1 MSKISSRRLPYLYI
15 YVPSDF
21 LSSLF
26 FRTSPYHQEP
36 ISENLLQSHCH
47 KQTNIFTG
55 CSPPKTSTI
64 AHNSAV
70 ITILDGSS
78 PLQPPQVPGLLP
90 QELTTDRPH
99 IANMNFSE
107 PGCATTTTTT
117 NGSTPLHL
125 ARSLFSDMAY
135 PTTISDFISHLTAI
149 HDAAYLLLLPQTC
162 RAEVAIHHAETTRI
176 STGPLGD
183 AVLEATT
190 LFLLNTCRRDPAG
203 DGAATTPIQH
213 RDMYEATGCMLLALA
228 AEESRY
234 LSNLTLLLADMK
246 GKWKVDLIETGR
258 FVTLFTPLPSANVF
272 PGSRTRTNAPVP
284 SWHRT
289 ARTMGKSGIASA
301 QALSDLVAGRATA
314 PYHGRY
320 LTEIA
325 QHWRK
330 WAGPGEARVYEEVW
344 SYVAGRALVQ
354 E

>member
-1 MSKISSRRLPYLYI
+1 
-15 YVPSDF
+15 
-21 LSSLF
+21 
-26 FRTSPYHQEP
+26 
-36 ISENLLQSHCH
+36 
-47 KQTNIFTG
+47 
-55 CSPPKTSTI
+55 
-64 AHNSAV
+64 
-70 ITILDGSS
+70 
-78 PLQPPQVPGLLP
+78 
-90 QELTTDRPH
+90 
-99 IANMNFSE
+99 MNFSE

-162 RAEVAIHHAETTRI
+162 RAEVAIHQAETTRI
-176 STGPLGD
+176 STGPLGE
-183 AVLEATT
+183 AVLQATT

-203 DGAATTPIQH
+203 DDAATTPIQH

-246 GKWKVDLIETGR
+246 RKWKVDLIETG
-258 FVTLFTPLPSANVF
+258 
-272 PGSRTRTNAPVP
+272 

-330 WAGPGEARVYEEVW
+330 WAGAGEARVYEEVW

>member
-55 CSPPKTSTI
+55 YSTSTI

-90 QELTTDRPH
+90 QEHTTDRPH

-162 RAEVAIHHAETTRI
+162 RAEVAIHQAETTRI
-176 STGPLGD
+176 STGPLGE
-183 AVLEATT
+183 AVLQATT

-203 DGAATTPIQH
+203 DDAATTPIQH

-246 GKWKVDLIETGR
+246 RKWKVDLIETGR
-258 FVTLFTPLPSANVF
+258 FVTLFTRPPHTFLPPTSS
-272 PGSRTRTNAPVP
+272 PDPKPVLTHAHP
-284 SWHRT
+284 AGT
-289 ARTMGKSGIASA
+289 ARPAPWANRASHPPRRSPTWSPA
-301 QALSDLVAGRATA
+301 A
-314 PYHGRY
+314 PLRHTTGD
-320 LTEIA
+320 T
-325 QHWRK
+325 
-330 WAGPGEARVYEEVW
+330 
-344 SYVAGRALVQ
+344 
-354 E
+354 